1 MAERRQQLV
10 QMMTAA
16 RNPNGHAVA
25 ALPPGFAAIR
35 SCLKRIAVLDKR
47 QPNSSRNALMKRK
60 AVLLLSAPGIGEVV
74 AATLLGRLPELGDFS
89 RTIRATLFDLTPL
102 NRDGAKF
109 KIERATSGGR
119 DSANHVRHE
128 HLGRIMAQSF
138 DWDISHHL

>member
-47 QPNSSRNALMKRK
+47 PAKL
-60 AVLLLSAPGIGEVV
+60 
-74 AATLLGRLPELGDFS
+74 
-89 RTIRATLFDLTPL
+89 IREMP
-102 NRDGAKF
+102 
-109 KIERATSGGR
+109 
-119 DSANHVRHE
+119 
-128 HLGRIMAQSF
+128 
-138 DWDISHHL
+138 